1 MLREIFIWQAESAE
15 EVLHAALSGLGMCM
29 YFNTDLKLHKK
40 HKEYICTGD
49 GTGLV
54 HWHSAVKHPD

>member
-1 MLREIFIWQAESAE
+1 
-15 EVLHAALSGLGMCM
+15 M

>member
-1 MLREIFIWQAESAE
+1 MFFYYQN
-15 EVLHAALSGLGMCM
+15 VDLGVCM

-49 GTGLV
+49 GSGLV
-54 HWHSAVKHPD
+54 QWHSAAEHPD